1 MFLARE
7 QTGIFELEKNKIGL
21 FVLKLNDFKPF
32 LFSHT
37 INSLSQVFKV
47 YEESNK
53 SYDKL
58 IMSNKIL
65 AITIGLMM
73 RVMHGTTN
81 KVILRSP
88 EPKILFV

>member
-21 FVLKLNDFKPF
+21 FVLKLCDFKPF

-37 INSLSQVFKV
+37 INSLSQVFEV
-47 YEESNK
+47 NEESNK

-65 AITIGLMM
+65 GI
-73 RVMHGTTN
+73 
-81 KVILRSP
+81 VIFYKFTSVWVP
-88 EPKILFV
+88 NN